1 MSGLVKDRL
10 RNQTVSFRVTP
21 HERQQ
26 IEARFVVSGLP
37 KGKFFIE
44 ALLHS
49 EIKIAVGK
57 YQSDRLSLELK
68 RLREQIEN
76 LKVDKNSQEKFY
88 LLSDCKAILEQV
100 YAIVSKESE
109 LLNISDFAVEI
120 QK

>member
-10 RNQTVSFRVTP
+10 RNQTVSFRVSP
-21 HERQQ
+21 YERQQ
-26 IEARFVVSGLP
+26 LEARFIVSGLP

-68 RLREQIEN
+68 RLREQIEA
-76 LKVDKNSQEKFY
+76 LQGSADTQDQMHLVG
-88 LLSDCKAILEQV
+88 DCKAILEQV
-100 YAIVSKESE
+100 YAVVTKDHQE
-109 LLNISDFAVEI
+109 LTLKDFAAEI